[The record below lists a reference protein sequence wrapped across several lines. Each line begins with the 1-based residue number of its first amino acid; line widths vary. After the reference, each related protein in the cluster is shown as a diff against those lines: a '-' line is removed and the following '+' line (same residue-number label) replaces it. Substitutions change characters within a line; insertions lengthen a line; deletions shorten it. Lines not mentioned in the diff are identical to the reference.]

1 MKHRLLVVILAALS
15 MLGALSIDA
24 YLPALP
30 TIAREYSVTLPA
42 VQQTLTVYL
51 FAFAFMTLFYGILS
65 DSFGRRPVILV
76 ALGFYILSSL
86 GAAWAPTLGW
96 LLFFRLCQGLSA
108 GAGSVVGRAMVGDLL
123 SGAEAQ
129 RTMSYISLVF
139 GLAPALAPILGGWVL
154 AAWGWKPIFYLIA
167 LFSFLLLIACLRW
180 LPESL
185 ALKNRHAFHFNV
197 IVGHYIEVG
206 SHARFMFRSLGSALS
221 FVGVMVYVASAPVY
235 IINLLHLSVKDF
247 GWLFVTFIA
256 GMTIGSLASGQL
268 SHKLKPEIII
278 RTGYT
283 IMGLAVLAS
292 LFYTGFF
299 TCRVPWAV
307 IPHFFYGLGVSLV
320 APAMTVLTL
329 EMFPKVKGLASSLQ
343 SFIFL
348 VIFALISGF
357 FSPFL
362 FACAFRLA
370 SGAAIGLSLS
380 WFLWRLGSRGRRE
393 HAIRSQD
400 AQPLPVTSVAD
411 WPDGTSLDSLAHD
424 KPNE

>member
-30 TIAREYSVTLPA
+30 TIAREYSTALPA

-65 DSFGRRPVILV
+65 DSFGRRPVILI
-76 ALGFYILSSL
+76 ALGFYCVSSL
-86 GAAWAPTLGW
+86 GASWAPTLGW
-96 LLFFRLCQGLSA
+96 LLFFRLFQGLSA
-108 GAGSVVGRAMVGDLL
+108 GAGSVVGRAIVGDLL

-139 GLAPALAPILGGWVL
+139 GLAPALAPILGGWIL
-154 AAWGWKPIFYLIA
+154 AAWGWRPIFYLIA
-167 LFSFLLLIACLRW
+167 LFSFVLLIACLRW

-185 ALKNRHAFHFNV
+185 AVKNRHAFHFNV

-206 SHARFMFRSLGSALS
+206 SHARFMFRTLGSALS

-235 IINLLHLSVKDF
+235 IINLLHLTVKDF

-256 GMTIGSLASGQL
+256 GMTVGSMASSQL
-268 SHKLKPEIII
+268 SHRLKPHVII
-278 RTGYT
+278 RAGYA
-283 IMGLAVLAS
+283 IMILAASGS
-292 LFYTGFF
+292 LFYTGLF

-307 IPHFFYGLGVSLV
+307 IPHFFYGLGVSL
-320 APAMTVLTL
+320 AGPAMTVLTL

-343 SFIFL
+343 SFVFL

-357 FSPFL
+357 FSPIL
-362 FACAFRLA
+362 FASAFRLA
-370 SGAAIGLSLS
+370 CGAAIGLGLSL
-380 WFLWRLGSRGRRE
+380 WLWRLGSQDRRE
-393 HAIRSQD
+393 HPILSSNERPVAGEVP
-400 AQPLPVTSVAD
+400 PL
-411 WPDGTSLDSLAHD
+411 
-424 KPNE
+424 

>member
-1 MKHRLLVVILAALS
+1 MKRRLLVFILAALS

-65 DSFGRRPVILV
+65 DSFGRRPVILI
-76 ALGFYILSSL
+76 ALGFYVVSSL

-108 GAGSVVGRAMVGDLL
+108 GSGSVVGRAIVGDLL

-154 AAWGWKPIFYLIA
+154 AGWGWRPIFYLIA
-167 LFSFLLLIACLRW
+167 LFSFILLIACLRW

-185 ALKNRHAFHFNV
+185 AVPHRHAFHFKV
-197 IVGHYIEVG
+197 IVANYLEVG
-206 SHARFMFRSLGSALS
+206 SHARFMFRTLGSAFS

-235 IINLLHLSVKDF
+235 IINLLHLTVKDF

-256 GMTIGSLASGQL
+256 GMTVGSVASARL
-268 SHKLKPEIII
+268 SHKLKPQVIIWMA
-278 RTGYT
+278 YA
-283 IMGLAVLAS
+283 IMAAS
-292 LFYTGFF
+292 ASSSLLYTGFF
-299 TCRVPWAV
+299 SCRIPWAV
-307 IPHFFYGLGVSLV
+307 IPHFFYGLGASL
-320 APAMTVLTL
+320 AGPAMTVLTL
-329 EMFPKVKGLASSLQ
+329 EMFPKVRGLASSLQ
-343 SFIFL
+343 SFVFL

-362 FACAFRLA
+362 FASAFRLA
-370 SGAAIGLSLS
+370 LGAAIGLSLS
-380 WFLWRLGSRGRRE
+380 LLLWQLGSRPRRVE
-393 HAIRSQD
+393 PVLSED
-400 AQPLPVTSVAD
+400 QPAFAEEVPHL
-411 WPDGTSLDSLAHD
+411 
-424 KPNE
+424 